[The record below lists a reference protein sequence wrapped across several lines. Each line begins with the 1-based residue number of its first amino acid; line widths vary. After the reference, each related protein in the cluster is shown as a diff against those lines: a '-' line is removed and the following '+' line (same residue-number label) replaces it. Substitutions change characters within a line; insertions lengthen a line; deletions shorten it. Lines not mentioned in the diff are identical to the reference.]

1 MYTKKR
7 PTDICINFQVVKF
20 FGENDKLYLE
30 LPETVSPDLIPF
42 LKLINPSINGVLYVK
57 SDLTCPYCGSELNE
71 STYETIYPNKLEAVK
86 RTVYRCS
93 NKDCGKKHRT
103 KLDKFIDKGSNY
115 TNTIKQLSSRLKFI
129 EEISY
134 RKMTEIFEGL
144 LGIKIPKSTIY
155 DHEDSQIDEIITI
168 AESEIDKEID
178 KQEIKASGTYSYDE
192 QFMKVSKMIKPKL
205 QVLDVKTK
213 YAYPTQIINKYEFN
227 SDAVNHYLKFNLD
240 NLPQDTMIT
249 DGHTMYPSICDKL
262 GLEHALCTFHSVLN
276 VRKKPYKK
284 INRNNKTIK
293 TKKKKIKS
301 KKKDLTTLNE
311 KYEPKVGRFK
321 KTDTIQQKLHKKIK
335 NIKKEISQLKQNIR
349 TLNNENKELIK
360 FMDKISL
367 ILKSK
372 KISTAEK
379 RLNRLKEQKDKLPD
393 LIVEGINKIDK
404 NFNKLTLHIENN
416 DIPSTNNLS
425 ELFFRVTCPASLK
438 KRYRTDKGVNRKMK
452 INRSRW
458 NYRIC
463 LGKKD
468 SILPIFVLQPTN
480 ELLNI

>member
-71 STYETIYPNKLEAVK
+71 STYETIYPNKLEDVK

-134 RKMTEIFEGL
+134 RKMKEIFEGL

-168 AESEIDKEID
+168 AESEIDAEVN

-192 QFMKVSKMIKPKL
+192 QFMKVSKRIKPKL
-205 QVLDVKTK
+205 QVLDAKTR
-213 YAYPTQIINKYEFN
+213 YAYPTLISDKDEFN
-227 SDAVNHYLKFNLD
+227 SDTVYKHLKHY
-240 NLPQDTMIT
+240 
-249 DGHTMYPSICDKL
+249 
-262 GLEHALCTFHSVLN
+262 
-276 VRKKPYKK
+276 
-284 INRNNKTIK
+284 
-293 TKKKKIKS
+293 
-301 KKKDLTTLNE
+301 E
-311 KYEPKVGRFK
+311 KYIRHVLCLIYHKLK
-321 KTDTIQQKLHKKIK
+321 DT
-335 NIKKEISQLKQNIR
+335 
-349 TLNNENKELIK
+349 
-360 FMDKISL
+360 
-367 ILKSK
+367 
-372 KISTAEK
+372 
-379 RLNRLKEQKDKLPD
+379 
-393 LIVEGINKIDK
+393 
-404 NFNKLTLHIENN
+404 
-416 DIPSTNNLS
+416 
-425 ELFFRVTCPASLK
+425 
-438 KRYRTDKGVNRKMK
+438 
-452 INRSRW
+452 
-458 NYRIC
+458 
-463 LGKKD
+463 
-468 SILPIFVLQPTN
+468 
-480 ELLNI
+480 